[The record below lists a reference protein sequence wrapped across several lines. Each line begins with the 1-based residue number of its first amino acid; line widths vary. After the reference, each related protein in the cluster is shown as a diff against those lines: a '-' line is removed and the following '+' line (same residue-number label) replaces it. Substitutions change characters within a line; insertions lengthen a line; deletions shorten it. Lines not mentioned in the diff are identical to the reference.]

1 MLFEICGNLI
11 QESADNELKS
21 QKNLYEQGAF
31 GGGGANGGGEGVVE
45 GEYVE
50 VDDCHCV
57 KISMRLGKGFNKNGL
72 LTQGGGGV
80 IVGIL
85 KLYIMGFRGVKNFLK
100 KDYIP

>member
-45 GEYVE
+45 GGEYVE

-57 KISMRLGKGFNKNGL
+57 RISMGILGKGSIKMVPFK
-72 LTQGGGGV
+72 TRGGD
-80 IVGIL
+80 
-85 KLYIMGFRGVKNFLK
+85 RGQKWE
-100 KDYIP
+100 Y

>member
-31 GGGGANGGGEGVVE
+31 GGGGANGWGEGVE

-50 VDDCHCV
+50 VDQE
-57 KISMRLGKGFNKNGL
+57 KNEDAA
-72 LTQGGGGV
+72 Q
-80 IVGIL
+80 
-85 KLYIMGFRGVKNFLK
+85 NCSE
-100 KDYIP
+100 